1 MIILTDRDPDMHTF
15 VQSVKEKISRDLS
28 SADDETKA
36 LLSKCLYTY
45 ALTVHNED
53 GELEKKVALKNEIEA
68 ELNSRKTVSTV
79 KTLKKRFKGT
89 GELKA
94 FFLSQLEALNSVDD
108 EDMDF
113 DDEINK
119 AKGKKTIEQ
128 GDMGDSDEEEGSD
141 DEEEGSDDDEEDEEA
156 LRKAMEEE
164 IKKKKLEKQ
173 QTKQQK
179 KKSKK

>member
-68 ELNSRKTVSTV
+68 ELNRIKTASTV
-79 KTLKKRFKGT
+79 KTLQKRFKET

-94 FFLSQLEALNSVDD
+94 FFLSQLEALKAVEA
-108 EDMDF
+108 EDMDV
-113 DDEINK
+113 EINK